1 MRQGD
6 DRSRRRATIRDVAQ
20 ACGVAPSTVS
30 NALANKPH
38 VAEATR
44 RQILEVAQAVGYRA
58 SSVARAL
65 RLQRTFTV
73 GVLLADIANP
83 VFPRIVRGIED
94 VLTQG
99 GCMLYLCNTDGR
111 EDKQVAYMRSLLD
124 SHVDGLIL
132 VSQHTESAEVMALLD
147 QGPPFVLIHRR
158 NRTREFDYV
167 GLDNRSGIT
176 LLIEH
181 LVEFGHHRIAF
192 IGGPRPSTAA
202 EEREEAYDSALWR
215 HGLPVEPELKQPGDY
230 SIECGRAA
238 ADRLLG
244 LARPPTAVIAS
255 NDFSA
260 LGMITRAVERG
271 RRVPGDLSVTG
282 FDDSFIAD
290 LPFANL
296 TTVRQQK
303 RAIGAAAARLLLE
316 RITTRQ
322 AKAAR
327 EIIFTPELI
336 VRGTTGP
343 PPAAVQH
350 RPTGSDP

>member
-1 MRQGD
+1 MD
-6 DRSRRRATIRDVAQ
+6 DGGSRRRATIRDVAR

-44 RQILEVAQAVGYRA
+44 RQILEVAQNVGYRG

-65 RLQRTFTV
+65 RTQRTFTI

-94 VLTQG
+94 VLIRG
-99 GCMLYLCNTDGR
+99 GCMLYLCNTDGC
-111 EDKQVAYMRSLLD
+111 EEKQLAYMRSLLD
-124 SHVDGLIL
+124 GHVDGLIL
-132 VSQHTESAEVMALLD
+132 VSQHTGSEDVMRLLD
-147 QGPPFVLIHRR
+147 EGPPFVLIHRR
-158 NRTREFDYV
+158 NRMREFDYV
-167 GLDNRSGIT
+167 GLDNRAGIA
-176 LLIEH
+176 LLIDH
-181 LVEFGHHRIAF
+181 LVGFGHRRIGF

-202 EEREEAYDSALWR
+202 EEREDAYEAALER
-215 HGLPVEPELKQPGDY
+215 HGLRLEPDLKQPGDY
-230 SIECGRAA
+230 SIACGRAA
-238 ADRLLG
+238 ADRLLA
-244 LARPPTAVIAS
+244 LDRPPTAVIAS

-260 LGMITRAVERG
+260 LGMITRAAERG
-271 RRVPGDLSVTG
+271 VRVPEQLSVTG

-316 RITTRQ
+316 RITTRE
-322 AKAAR
+322 ARAAR
-327 EIIFTPELI
+327 EIIFCPELI

-343 PPAAVQH
+343 PPAAALQ
-350 RPTGSDP
+350 RANGSDR